1 MIKVQIRN
9 FQSIEDA
16 EVEIDG
22 FTVITGPN
30 NSGKSAVMRA
40 IRGVFTNAPAGPLV
54 RHGAKNLSVGIL
66 FPDGTD
72 LLWEKGGKVNRYT
85 LNGKELNSVGRG
97 VPNEIAAL
105 GVAEIKAGS
114 DRLWPQIAEQFT
126 GSLFLVNRP
135 GSVVAEAL
143 SDVDR
148 VGTLTEAL
156 RLAESDR
163 RSCSSELKVRRK
175 DLQSHR
181 EQAAFY
187 EGLDEVL
194 ATVTSLEDRRTEL
207 DKDETEV
214 TTLGALSFQWD
225 KASAEV
231 RQYTGF
237 DESVVPSV
245 DSTDAAVVL
254 RNDLSE
260 AMSLHHRYSEAQG
273 VAQATEG
280 FDSVLSTLPAIKD
293 QQDATAALR
302 EEWIALKK
310 LSSRWGV
317 LKTEADSYASEIPS
331 LPTADKADKL
341 RQAIEAVEQYKQ
353 DVTDAADQV
362 AKLDIRFEEI
372 ENEVKEVQLEV
383 DILLGSRGV
392 CPTCNTVC
400 VLQHAVGG
408 EA

>member
-1 MIKVQIRN
+1 MIKVRIQN

-54 RHGAKNLSVGIL
+54 RHGAKNLSVGIV

-72 LLWEKGGKVNRYT
+72 LIWEKGGKVNRYT

-97 VPNEIAAL
+97 VPAEVAAL

-175 DLQSHR
+175 DLQAHR

-194 ATVTSLEDRRTEL
+194 ATVNSLEDRRTQL

-225 KASAEV
+225 TTSAEV
-231 RQYTGF
+231 RRYVGF
-237 DESVVPSV
+237 EEVVIPSV
-245 DSTDAAVVL
+245 EDTEGAVGL

-260 AMSLHHRYSEAQG
+260 AMSLQHRYVEAKG
-273 VAQATEG
+273 VAEATAG
-280 FDSVLSTLPAIKD
+280 FDGVLGRLPTLKD
-293 QQDATAALR
+293 QQDDTAAIR
-302 EEWIALKK
+302 EELIATRELT
-310 LSSRWGV
+310 SRWNR
-317 LKTEADSYASEIPS
+317 LKAEADSYGVPIP
-331 LPTADKADKL
+331 PIPVADKADKL
-341 RQAIEAVEQYKQ
+341 RQALEVVEEYKIE
-353 DVTDAADQV
+353 VTEAADRV
-362 AKLDIRFEEI
+362 AKLDIHFEEI
-372 ENEVKEVQLEV
+372 GSEIQEAQREV

-400 VLQHAVGG
+400 VMQHAVGG

>member
-1 MIKVQIRN
+1 MIKVRIQN

-54 RHGAKNLSVGIL
+54 RHGAKNLSVGIA

-85 LNGKELNSVGRG
+85 LNGKELNGVGRG
-97 VPNEIAAL
+97 VPPEIAAL

-194 ATVTSLEDRRTEL
+194 AAVTSLEDRRTEL

-225 KASAEV
+225 KVSAKV

-245 DSTDAAVVL
+245 DGADEAVVL

-260 AMSLHHRYSEAQG
+260 AMSLHHRYSEAKG
-273 VAQATEG
+273 VAQSTEG

-293 QQDATAALR
+293 QQDVTAALR
-302 EEWIALKK
+302 EEWVVLKK

-317 LKTEADSYASEIPS
+317 LKTEADSYAAEIPS

-341 RQAIEAVEQYKQ
+341 RIALEAVEKYKL

-362 AKLDIRFEEI
+362 AKLDIRLEEI
-372 ENEVKEVQLEV
+372 EVEAIEVQLEV